1 MQNKGNDSIA
11 EETRKILHIYLL
23 CVAISDYQLSLIYQQ
38 VENTV
43 TITSTHTQGKSIII
57 IWHKLKSISL
67 QNWSTS

>member
-11 EETRKILHIYLL
+11 EETRKILHMYSL

-57 IWHKLKSISL
+57 IWNKLKSISL